1 MSFCIL
7 GKYAV
12 AKFNNT
18 LFLDYYTGWDGE
30 RYSIIKVILTFKGN
44 ILMCPY
50 TSKTIE
56 YLLKKVNNDLKAQTF
71 LVKVG

>member
-1 MSFCIL
+1 MAHI
-7 GKYAV
+7 K
-12 AKFNNT
+12 KMW
-18 LFLDYYTGWDGE
+18 LDDKEKALLAFVDYLD
-30 RYSIIKVILTFKGN
+30 N